1 LTIDVGNCQ
10 VKFSVLIFTVVPENP
25 EIKATAVF
33 RSQLMNPPSVGN
45 SGHLALPD
53 DLARLKPE
61 QVQVVA
67 KEPRVSS

>member
-1 LTIDVGNCQ
+1 M
-10 VKFSVLIFTVVPENP
+10 PENP

-33 RSQLMNPPSVGN
+33 RSQLMNPQAAGN
-45 SGHLALPD
+45 SAHLALPE

-67 KEPRVSS
+67 KEPRVSSALFDVIVQSNSFIIRVY